1 MAAAAGGG
9 PVRPG
14 RTPPAGDPR
23 EVALKQIPARLER
36 VCVTPSQLP
45 PATLPEVAII
55 GRSNVGKSSLIN
67 VVLGQRGLMR
77 VSNTPGR
84 TQAVLFVAL
93 GEKGYVVDL
102 PGYGFAKVP
111 MPLKAAWGKLVETYL
126 ARGARGAACLL
137 LDIRR
142 EPGDGDRVMADYFR
156 RYGRPF
162 FVVMTKADKVS
173 RGTWNQRAQAMT
185 RALSLE
191 PEQMPIPFSAVSGEG
206 VRNVYRKIEESME

>member
-1 MAAAAGGG
+1 MVAAAGGG
-9 PVRPG
+9 PEWPG
-14 RTPPAGDPR
+14 RIPPAGDPR
-23 EVALKQIPARLER
+23 EVALKRISARLER

-67 VVLGQRGLMR
+67 AVLGQRSLMR

-84 TQAVLFVAL
+84 TQAVLFVGL

-111 MPLKAAWGKLVETYL
+111 LAVKAAWGKLVEAYL

-142 EPGDGDRVMADYFR
+142 DPGEGDLVMADYFR

-173 RGTWNQRAQAMT
+173 RGTWKSRAQA
-185 RALSLE
+185 LSRGLGLD
-191 PEQMPIPFSAVSGEG
+191 PDQMPIPFSAVSGEG
-206 VRNVYRKIEESME
+206 AKNVYRKIEESME